1 MKVEAGSHTIQEIRD
16 ILAKVALV
24 AVATA
29 SGDEIRTRL
38 MHYAYQDDFTIY
50 LASVKGDPKVVQ
62 MTRQPSISL
71 LIADTSGQFPEMK
84 EVEITGRAV
93 MVNNEEERQRAFT
106 LEAPRSPIVGYLYQ
120 NNQTSVLDC
129 IRVVPQV
136 VKFRVAGEV
145 VQGQSPTVVTFPQNR
160 SPVSDWALLKKKALS
175 LWMAMRFPFLTASLV
190 PALLGT
196 AVAYLAVGAINW
208 LLFLLTVLGA
218 LMVHAG
224 TNVLNDYFDH
234 RSGNDPVN
242 VEFVR
247 PFSGGSRVIQL
258 GLLTPLEVLSLGL
271 LLCLGA
277 MGIGI
282 YLAFAAGPWVVA
294 IAGVG
299 ILSGAFYVSKPFNWA
314 SRGLGELLVGI
325 NFGVLVAAGAYYVQ
339 TGTVS
344 WQVVLASLPVAFL
357 IAAVL
362 FINEFPDYK
371 ADLSTGK
378 RTLVVRLGR
387 PRAAVLYVAMMI
399 APHVVLVAVVATGWL
414 PTVTLVGLV
423 SLLLTFRA
431 CQTALKF
438 SEASLD
444 LAPANALTIIVHLS
458 TGLLITWAFI
468 WEALGLDGVVWAGI
482 IGVAFTAFIT
492 YMYFDV
498 EHQKKVFLNL
508 RKAVS

>member
-1 MKVEAGSHTIQEIRD
+1 MKVEVGEHTIQEMLD
-16 ILAKVALV
+16 ILAKVDVV

-29 SGDEIRTRL
+29 SGDEIRTRM

-50 LASVKGDPKVVQ
+50 LASMKGDPKTVQ
-62 MTRQPSISL
+62 ITRQPSISL
-71 LIADTSGQFPEMK
+71 LIADTRGQFPEMK
-84 EVEITGRAV
+84 EVEVTGKAAL
-93 MVNNEEERQRAFT
+93 VNNEEERQRAFKM
-106 LEAPRSPIVGYLYQ
+106 EAPRSPIVGYLYQ

-129 IRVVPQV
+129 IKVVPQV
-136 VKFRVAGEV
+136 VKFRIAGEV

-160 SPVSDWALLKKKALS
+160 NPVSDWALLKKKALS
-175 LWMAMRFPFLTASLV
+175 LWMALRFPFLTATLV

-208 LLFLLTVLGA
+208 LLFVLTILGA
-218 LMVHAG
+218 LMVQAG

-277 MGIGI
+277 TGIGI
-282 YLAFAAGPWVVA
+282 YLAVAAGPWV
-294 IAGVG
+294 IAFAGFG
-299 ILSGAFYVSKPFNWA
+299 ILSGAFYAAKPFNWA
-314 SRGLGELLVGI
+314 SKGVGELLVGI

-344 WQVVLASLPVAFL
+344 WQVVLASIPVAFL
-357 IAAVL
+357 ITAVL

-387 PRAAVLYVAMMI
+387 PRAAILYVAMVV
-399 APHVVLVAVVATGWL
+399 APHVALIAAVATGWL
-414 PTVTLVGLV
+414 PTVTLVGLA
-423 SLLLTFRA
+423 SLALTFRA
-431 CQTALKF
+431 CQYAIKH

-444 LAPANALTIIVHLS
+444 LAPANALTIIAHLS
-458 TGLLITWAFI
+458 TGLLITWAFV
-468 WEALGLDGVVWAGI
+468 WEALGLEGVVWAGI
-482 IGVAFTAFIT
+482 IGVAFIAFIT

-498 EHQKKVFLNL
+498 ERQKKIFLGL